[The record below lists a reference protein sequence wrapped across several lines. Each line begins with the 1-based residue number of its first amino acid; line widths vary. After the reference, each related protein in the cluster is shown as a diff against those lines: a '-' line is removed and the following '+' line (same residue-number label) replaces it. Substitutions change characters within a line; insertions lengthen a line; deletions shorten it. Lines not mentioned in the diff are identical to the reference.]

1 MKRKKPLLRKGV
13 VTSMYYSPILPNEV
27 ANRFYTGDRFL
38 FIMHRRPD
46 GDAVGSAAAL
56 MHILRAMGKT
66 VFGVCEDKIPTR
78 LAFLTEGLD
87 IRTTLPEGPFLPVA
101 IDVAAPEQLG
111 KVADMLKEAG
121 ASVFMM
127 IDHHAVGTPFAP
139 YLTVPSAAAAGEVV
153 FSVAEVFL
161 KKKRLP
167 DLPAEA
173 KMALYAALSSD
184 TGCFRY
190 SNVTPNTLRTAAALL
205 ENNAVDAA
213 EVNRLLFETKSPEQL
228 RAEAFAIEHTKASPD
243 GKLAFV
249 AITMADKKA
258 MGVEEEHLET
268 VIDVVR
274 SRAGVEI
281 AVSIRELP
289 DGRYKA
295 SFRSSGFNV
304 ADVAAA
310 FGGGGHL
317 RAAGCTLEAPSA
329 QAAVESVLSE
339 IEKQK
344 SGEKV

>member
-1 MKRKKPLLRKGV
+1 MLSKGL
-13 VTSMYYSPILPNEV
+13 VTKMYYSPILPNEV

-46 GDAVGSAAAL
+46 GDTVGSTAAL
-56 MHILRAMGKT
+56 MHMLRAMGKT
-66 VFGVCEDKIPTR
+66 VFGVCEDKIPSR
-78 LAFLTEGLD
+78 LSFLTEGLD
-87 IRTTLPEGPFLPVA
+87 IRTALPEGPFLPVA
-101 IDVAAPEQLG
+101 VDVASPEQLG
-111 KVADMLKEAG
+111 KVGDMLKDVG

-139 YLTVPSAAAAGEVV
+139 YLTVPTAAAAGEVV

-167 DLPAEA
+167 DLPKTA

-228 RAEAFAIEHTKASPD
+228 RAEAFAIEHTKTSAD

-249 AITMADKKA
+249 AITMADKAA

-268 VIDVVR
+268 VIDMVR

-289 DGRYKA
+289 DGKFKA

-304 ADVAAA
+304 AEVAAA

-329 QAAVESVLSE
+329 QDAVQRVLAE

-344 SGEKV
+344 VGEKA